1 MRQVAEPQKPCGG
14 TSRRFLSKF
23 RSWFP
28 RTCYLCFHRASKNL
42 PALQAKKYY
51 SAQYIALQVA
61 VLWKIQTLPYK
72 KQKCLTSTKKTF
84 VHMHLRGVVQQV
96 CLNQKMS
103 SYLLVIVPS
112 GFPNMA
118 HSAIP
123 TNSPVS
129 TTPRIWKVGKVRK
142 TGNRP
147 TRHRAWPPFHC
158 LWRNSKVLPLAPLR
172 DIKKRYACVGR
183 RTQITPNPTVKVEIC
198 KFS

>member
-1 MRQVAEPQKPCGG
+1 
-14 TSRRFLSKF
+14 
-23 RSWFP
+23 
-28 RTCYLCFHRASKNL
+28 
-42 PALQAKKYY
+42 
-51 SAQYIALQVA
+51 
-61 VLWKIQTLPYK
+61 
-72 KQKCLTSTKKTF
+72 
-84 VHMHLRGVVQQV
+84 MHLRGVVQQV

-158 LWRNSKVLPLAPLR
+158 LWRNSKVLPLALLR
-172 DIKKRYACVGR
+172 DIEKRYVFFLNFSRKVILAHWNQKYTHMKTAKERQRFINTLICFGYFCQVIHTFLYSTKVSRYKKRILTWY
-183 RTQITPNPTVKVEIC
+183 
-198 KFS
+198 

>member
-103 SYLLVIVPS
+103 SYLLVMVPS

-158 LWRNSKVLPLAPLR
+158 LLFTAFDGTR
-172 DIKKRYACVGR
+172 RYY
-183 RTQITPNPTVKVEIC
+183 P
-198 KFS
+198 